1 MEILQLVTAKFITKC
16 EGQADIP
23 FLQSVTRLIT
33 NCDKYYNYKS
43 AARALQ
49 SVMYLLKITTGRI
62 KCDDYHKLR
71 HYTTVHPADE
81 NRAEKLQR

>member
-23 FLQSVTRLIT
+23 FLQSVTRFIT

-43 AARALQ
+43 AA
-49 SVMYLLKITTGRI
+49 G
-62 KCDDYHKLR
+62 
-71 HYTTVHPADE
+71 HYKV
-81 NRAEKLQR
+81 

>member
-16 EGQADIP
+16 EGQADIR
-23 FLQSVTRLIT
+23 FLQSVTRCIT

-43 AARALQ
+43 AAGHYKVLD
-49 SVMYLLKITTGRI
+49 LLKITTGRK
-62 KCDDYHKLR
+62 KCDNYHKLR

>member
-23 FLQSVTRLIT
+23 FFTK
-33 NCDKYYNYKS
+33 CDKVYYKLRQVLQLQIGG
-43 AARALQ
+43 RASQ
-49 SVMYLLKITTGRI
+49 SVMDLLKTTTGTIR
-62 KCDDYHKLR
+62 CDDYHKLR
-71 HYTTVHPADE
+71 HYSTVHPTDE